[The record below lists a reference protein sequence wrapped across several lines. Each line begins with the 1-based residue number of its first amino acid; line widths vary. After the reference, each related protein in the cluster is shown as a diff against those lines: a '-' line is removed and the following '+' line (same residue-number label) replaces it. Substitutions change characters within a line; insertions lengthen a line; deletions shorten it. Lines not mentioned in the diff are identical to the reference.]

1 MANETEFDLSGETLK
16 VSGRDRAARMR
27 DFAGK
32 TGRTIVVTLGG
43 DGVMAAT
50 PTDFLTIPA
59 MKITPVDTVG
69 AGDTFC
75 GYFAASLSSG
85 LTLEQ
90 ALARAGAAGSLA
102 CLKPGA
108 QPAIPLAKD
117 VDQALQE
124 TR

>member
-1 MANETEFDLSGETLK
+1 
-16 VSGRDRAARMR
+16 MR
-27 DFAGK
+27 DYAGK

-50 PTDFLTIPA
+50 PSDFLTVPA

-75 GYFAASLSSG
+75 GYFGAGLAVG

-90 ALARAGAAGSLA
+90 ALRRAAVAGSLA

-108 QPAIPLAKD
+108 QPSIPRAEEVDAALAD
-117 VDQALQE
+117 A
-124 TR
+124 

>member
-1 MANETEFDLSGETLK
+1 
-16 VSGRDRAARMR
+16 
-27 DFAGK
+27 
-32 TGRTIVVTLGG
+32 
-43 DGVMAAT
+43 MAAT
-50 PTDFLTIPA
+50 PSDFLTVPA
-59 MKITPVDTVG
+59 MKISPVDTVG

-75 GYFAASLSSG
+75 GYFAASLSAG

-90 ALARAGAAGSLA
+90 ALTRAGAAGSLA

-108 QPAIPLAKD
+108 QPAIPLGRD